1 MVLSCSLILALSGCS
16 SKIEMANQNAATNS
30 GQPDSVE
37 TAALSGF
44 SCSHTTMTGSGTDAC
59 TVTVD
64 APAAS
69 GGLIVN
75 LSTNNAAL
83 TVPASVTVPADATS
97 AGFSATVSPVAASQ
111 KVTLTA
117 SAGSVSETFAVQ
129 LNAATPT
136 LSVATSGS
144 PSSYGGAVTLTATIS
159 NGLTGPVTF
168 YDGGVSIG
176 TGVLNG
182 TTATLTTALLT
193 AGTHT
198 ITANWPGNS
207 NYEAV
212 TSAAITQLVSAA
224 TPAISWTAPAAIA
237 YGTALSATQLDATS
251 SVAGTFAYSPAA
263 GTLLKA
269 GSQTLSVTFTPTDS
283 TDYATA
289 KATVTLAVDK
299 ATPTIKWATPAAIAY
314 GTKLSATQLD
324 ATSSVAGTFAYSP
337 AAGTVLKAGSQ
348 TLSVT
353 FTPTDST
360 DYATAKATVTLTVD
374 KATPTITWATPAA
387 ITYGT
392 ALSATQLDASS
403 TVAGTFAYS
412 PAAGTLLKAGTQ
424 TLSVTFTPTDST
436 DYSTA
441 KATVTLAVDKATPT
455 IKWDNP
461 AAIIYGTA
469 LSAAQLDASST
480 VAGTFVYSPAAG
492 TLLKAGT
499 QTLSVTFT
507 PTDTTDYSTAKAT
520 VTLAVDKATPTI
532 RWDNPAAIAFGT
544 ALSSTQLNAGSAVD
558 GTFAY
563 SPAAGTVLK
572 AGTQTLSVTF
582 TPTNSADYTTAKATV
597 TLTVDKAAP
606 TIKWTNP
613 AAIAYGTALSSTQL
627 NAGSTVDGAF
637 AYSPAAGTVLK
648 AGTQTLSVTFTPTD
662 SADYT
667 TAKATVDLAVDKAK
681 PTIQWAKPA
690 AITYGTA
697 LSADPARCQLDGG
710 GNFRLL
716 TGSGNCAEGRIADF
730 VSHLHAD

>member
-1 MVLSCSLILALSGCS
+1 MLESLRKGEVVYGNHVWPLSGQKLPLSYSSLPDERCCSDGCSLPNSSRTDHVAYSCPRKCRLLLLSCSLILALSGCS

-111 KVTLTA
+111 TVTLTA
-117 SAGSVSETFAVQ
+117 SAGSVSESFAVQ
-129 LNAATPT
+129 LNAAAPT

-251 SVAGTFAYSPAA
+251 SVAGTFS
-263 GTLLKA
+263 
-269 GSQTLSVTFTPTDS
+269 
-283 TDYATA
+283 
-289 KATVTLAVDK
+289 
-299 ATPTIKWATPAAIAY
+299 
-314 GTKLSATQLD
+314 
-324 ATSSVAGTFAYSP
+324 YSP

-360 DYATAKATVTLTVD
+360 DYTTATQSVLLTVNAGASMLSINASSVGFGNVGLNTLTTQTVTLTSTGTASVTVNS
-374 KATPTITWATPAA
+374 ATVTGTGFSLAGSTFSATLTPGQTATLGVQFDPTAAGAVTGSLTITST
-387 ITYGT
+387 
-392 ALSATQLDASS
+392 SS
-403 TVAGTFAYS
+403 TSGTVVIPLTGTGTTSPYAVDLTWDAPTSSTDPIAGYNVYRAPSGSSMYQ
-412 PAAGTLLKAGTQ
+412 LLNSSIDTQ
-424 TLSVTFTPTDST
+424 TTYTDST
-436 DYSTA
+436 VQSGQSYNYIVES
-441 KATVTLAVDKATPT
+441 VD
-455 IKWDNP
+455 DS
-461 AAIIYGTA
+461 GVE
-469 LSAAQLDASST
+469 S
-480 VAGTFVYSPAAG
+480 
-492 TLLKAGT
+492 
-499 QTLSVTFT
+499 
-507 PTDTTDYSTAKAT
+507 
-520 VTLAVDKATPTI
+520 
-532 RWDNPAAIAFGT
+532 
-544 ALSSTQLNAGSAVD
+544 
-558 GTFAY
+558 
-563 SPAAGTVLK
+563 
-572 AGTQTLSVTF
+572 
-582 TPTNSADYTTAKATV
+582 
-597 TLTVDKAAP
+597 AP
-606 TIKWTNP
+606 TSP
-613 AAIAYGTALSSTQL
+613 IAVTIP
-627 NAGSTVDGAF
+627 GA
-637 AYSPAAGTVLK
+637 
-648 AGTQTLSVTFTPTD
+648 
-662 SADYT
+662 
-667 TAKATVDLAVDKAK
+667 
-681 PTIQWAKPA
+681 
-690 AITYGTA
+690 
-697 LSADPARCQLDGG
+697 
-710 GNFRLL
+710 
-716 TGSGNCAEGRIADF
+716 
-730 VSHLHAD
+730 